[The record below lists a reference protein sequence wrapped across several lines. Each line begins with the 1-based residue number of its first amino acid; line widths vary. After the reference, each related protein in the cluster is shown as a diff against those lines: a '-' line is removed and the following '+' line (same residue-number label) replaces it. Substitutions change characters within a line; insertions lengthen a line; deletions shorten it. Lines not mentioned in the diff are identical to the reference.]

1 MGQCLIG
8 DNFMPK
14 DDRILNQRNKNEEI
28 ENKLQDTRDKILK
41 TVIDRKKSE
50 KDYLETIKKQ
60 KKYWEDQLKRT
71 DPKEDKKRYDRIIEN
86 IDREKSLIIQIK
98 EELNRIDKEF
108 KMEIEHMQ
116 KEKERE
122 K

>member
-14 DDRILNQRNKNEEI
+14 DDRILNKRNKNEEI